1 MTTQLIGSALDRV
14 LNSKTF
20 SRSRSL
26 QDFLTFIVTQS
37 LEPDQNLKEYRIGVD
52 ALKRGG
58 AFDPAENSIVR
69 VQAYRLRAKLADYY
83 QHEGHAEDV
92 RIDLEPGS
100 YKPVIRECA
109 VVATLRSIRVPGL
122 ILDLLPFHPP
132 VQHCPEADAVVFL
145 YTVISS
151 HLDTLLHAA
160 LRAGLRDR
168 HPSRTSRSHFQLDFS
183 GRAGASGIRAITY
196 LSDADTSCVLLSEA
210 LSKSPGAS
218 VLDLEK
224 AGVDIAE
231 TVWQRIAAVL
241 SGNG

>member
-14 LNSKTF
+14 VNSKTF

-109 VVATLRSIRVPGL
+109 LVATLRSLRFPGL
-122 ILDLLPFHPP
+122 TLDLLPCDPLP
-132 VQHCPEADAVVFL
+132 AGSLESDTLAFL
-145 YTVISS
+145 YTAITAHVDS
-151 HLDTLLHAA
+151 LLRLALLH
-160 LRAGLRDR
+160 R
-168 HPSRTSRSHFQLDFS
+168 HFSRNSRLHLQLDFRARS
-183 GRAGASGIRAITY
+183 GPWGFRAITY
-196 LSDADTSCVLLSEA
+196 LTDAESRCVVLSKA
-210 LSKSPGAS
+210 LSNSPGAS
-218 VLDLEK
+218 FSDLEK
-224 AGVDIAE
+224 AGAEIAQA
-231 TVWQRIAAVL
+231 VWQRADALL
-241 SGNG
+241 SCNG